1 MAQRYRPYN
10 PDQLYLMPPS
20 LREWVPEG
28 DLAHFISDTID
39 NLDLWEFKKRYRD
52 DGSGTTP
59 YHPGMML
66 KVLVYSYSVGIFS
79 SRKIAQGLERDV
91 ALRMLCAENFPNF
104 RTINRFR
111 LDNREEFGQI
121 FVEVVRLAQEVGLV
135 QLGTIAIDGSKVNAN
150 ASKRKAMSY
159 GRMKEE
165 EERLKK
171 EIGELTKR
179 AQEIDEEEDALYGE
193 EFRGDEI
200 PAELQRRENRLKK
213 IQEAKARLEARQ
225 RAEDKESGRSE
236 DDHKPENRGGRT
248 GPNFKREFGIPDD
261 KKQENFTDPESRI
274 MKTSTNGFQQSYNAQ
289 AAVDEE
295 AQIIVAADVG
305 DNAADN
311 NCLIPMIEK
320 VKSNT
325 GENPDNVLAD
335 SGYSSEE
342 NFKQLTRK
350 KIRAYISLGR
360 EGSDYTSTISSQRK
374 HTRAMKRRLNGSRGK
389 KMYRKRK
396 GIAEPP
402 FGWIK
407 QVLGFRQF
415 SMRGLEKVKAEWNLV
430 CLAVNLRRMHGK
442 MTWAPT

>member
-1 MAQRYRPYN
+1 MAQRFRPYN
-10 PDQLYLMPPS
+10 PDQLYLLPPS
-20 LREWVPEG
+20 IRGWVPAG
-28 DLAHFISDTID
+28 DLAHFVSDTID
-39 NLDLWEFKKRYRD
+39 SLDLREFKKRYRD

-66 KVLVYSYSVGIFS
+66 KILVYSYSVGIFS
-79 SRKIAQGLERDV
+79 SRKIAQGLERDI

-111 LDNREEFGQI
+111 LEHLEEFCRI
-121 FVEVVRLAQEVGLV
+121 FVEVVRLAGEVGMV
-135 QLGTIAIDGSKVNAN
+135 KLGTIAIDGSKVNAN

-165 EERLKK
+165 EERLKQ
-171 EIGELTKR
+171 EIKELTQR
-179 AQEIDEEEDALYGE
+179 AHEIDEEEDALYGK

-200 PAELQRRENRLKK
+200 PEELQRRAERLRK

-225 RAEDKESGRSE
+225 REEDEKSGRS
-236 DDHKPENRGGRT
+236 DNDHKPENRGGRT
-248 GPNFKREFGIPDD
+248 GPNFKRKFGVPDD

-295 AQIIVAADVG
+295 ARIIVAVDVG

-311 NCLIPMIEK
+311 DYLIPMIEA

-325 GENPDNVLAD
+325 GKNPDNLLAD
-335 SGYSSEE
+335 SGYKSEE
-342 NFKQLTRK
+342 NFKKLKRR
-350 KIRAYISLGR
+350 KIRGYVSIGR
-360 EGSDYTSTISSQRK
+360 EGSDSTMVIPPERK
-374 HTRAMKRRLNGSRGK
+374 LTRAMKRRLNGKRGM

-407 QVLGFRQF
+407 HVLGFRQF
-415 SMRGLEKVKAEWNLV
+415 SLRGLEKVKAEWNLV
-430 CLAVNLRRMHGK
+430 CLAINLRRMHTK
-442 MTWAPT
+442 ITWTSA